1 MLKITSSS
9 VQLNFLNWC
18 WEIFVIDLS
27 FSDIMLGEEG
37 RKVLFQKIEPKKKQT
52 NFHGHWK

>member
-1 MLKITSSS
+1 MLKITSSN
-9 VQLNFLNWC
+9 VQLNFLKWC

-37 RKVLFQKIEPKKKQT
+37 RKVLFQKIEPKKKKT

>member
-9 VQLNFLNWC
+9 VQLNFLKWC

-37 RKVLFQKIEPKKKQT
+37 RKVLFQKIEPKKKT
-52 NFHGHWK
+52 N